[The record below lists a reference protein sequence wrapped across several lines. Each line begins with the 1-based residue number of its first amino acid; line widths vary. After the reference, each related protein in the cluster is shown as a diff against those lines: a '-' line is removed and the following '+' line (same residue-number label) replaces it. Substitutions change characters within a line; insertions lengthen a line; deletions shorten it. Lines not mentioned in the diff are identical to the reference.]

1 MNRNERILITK
12 LAFPDWT
19 INDPLENKIQRE
31 MWTIKEKDDFVLIA
45 SNPRDINKD
54 TWEDYSIAFH
64 NIIVKKSKL
73 LDWVQPDKDTTT
85 QEEDRAVIAS
95 RGFPKFF
102 NWFEKEQVTKFVL
115 DDPSYNDVT
124 DLVNKG
130 IWVEKI
136 DGTCLLV
143 NAIDGKLN
151 FRTRKS
157 FSVEEK
163 LKDENPQQ
171 VAELVKLQEQNK
183 ALFDLQNNPYLHD
196 HTIACEWVTPYNR
209 ILIDYGNNPKLY
221 LIGIINNSTGELL
234 PQTTL
239 DELADQYGVLR
250 PQTFPTPTSV
260 EETKAFLE
268 QKDIEGAVVYLSSQK
283 LIKVKT
289 TEYLSMV
296 RVSSFKL
303 NLKTLYRIWK
313 SEYDKIFKRSDID
326 ITTRLNRCQI
336 TADNITSLF
345 REDEE
350 LNFILDE
357 TNNMGATKA
366 EFEQSLANWQ
376 AHVCNL
382 FYRYISYVINI
393 WTPGYVLKKIQESQN
408 KELSEKF
415 SKEALF
421 PFLNDD
427 SVDADIATY
436 DFVQKCIDTLF
447 ELDGPEYRKL
457 WVQEVHKDF
466 VGGVAEGEEPF
477 RKKDDILVNILL
489 SLISS
494 IKPSQ
499 MEKEIEELQQD
510 DIKLMSYVCLN
521 KIIPHFV
528 KTVVQAYSGED
539 EECLNRCIDAELEF
553 ELSEHA
559 PAIIIMR
566 GVSGSGKSTAIT
578 NHLSHLGKLYRGIH
592 TVAVVSAD
600 NYFINDKG
608 EYEFDKEQLPLAH
621 TACQE
626 DCKKLMTEVRATYII
641 IDNTNMKLEHYA
653 PYMTMAQEH
662 GYTQISMVP
671 PDMQKLLVY
680 YNIEDRDWYKCEG
693 AQALIEEFSRR
704 NKHNVT
710 KEIIEHQC
718 SMYEPAN

>member
-1 MNRNERILITK
+1 MNRNERVLITK

-85 QEEDRAVIAS
+85 QEEDRAVIVS

-115 DDPSYNDVT
+115 DDPNYNDVT

-130 IWVEKI
+130 TWVEKI

-143 NAIDGKLN
+143 NVIDGKLN

-196 HTIACEWVTPYNR
+196 HTIACEWVTPNNR

-221 LIGIINNSTGELL
+221 LIGVINNSTGELL
-234 PQTTL
+234 PQTAL

-313 SEYDKIFKRSDID
+313 GEYDKIFKRSDID
-326 ITTRLNRCQI
+326 IVTRLNRCQI
-336 TADNITSLF
+336 TADNITALF

-357 TNNMGATKA
+357 TSNMGATKA
-366 EFEQSLANWQ
+366 EFERSLANWQ

-415 SKEALF
+415 SKEVLF

-436 DFVQKCIDTLF
+436 DFVQKCVDTLF

-477 RKKDDILVNILL
+477 RN
-489 SLISS
+489 
-494 IKPSQ
+494 Q
-499 MEKEIEELQQD
+499 
-510 DIKLMSYVCLN
+510 
-521 KIIPHFV
+521 
-528 KTVVQAYSGED
+528 
-539 EECLNRCIDAELEF
+539 R
-553 ELSEHA
+553 
-559 PAIIIMR
+559 
-566 GVSGSGKSTAIT
+566 
-578 NHLSHLGKLYRGIH
+578 
-592 TVAVVSAD
+592 
-600 NYFINDKG
+600 
-608 EYEFDKEQLPLAH
+608 
-621 TACQE
+621 
-626 DCKKLMTEVRATYII
+626 
-641 IDNTNMKLEHYA
+641 
-653 PYMTMAQEH
+653 
-662 GYTQISMVP
+662 
-671 PDMQKLLVY
+671 
-680 YNIEDRDWYKCEG
+680 
-693 AQALIEEFSRR
+693 
-704 NKHNVT
+704 
-710 KEIIEHQC
+710 
-718 SMYEPAN
+718 